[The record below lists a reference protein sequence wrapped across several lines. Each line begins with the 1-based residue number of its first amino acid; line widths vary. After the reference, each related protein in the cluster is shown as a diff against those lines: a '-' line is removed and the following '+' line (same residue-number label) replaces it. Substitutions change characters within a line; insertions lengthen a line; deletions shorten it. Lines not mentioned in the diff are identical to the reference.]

1 MMPPDQDVLDD
12 DPVLQQRWQ
21 TIEPKLRR
29 AKSHLVTAGCVVKR
43 RLPGYPTVWVVRYRE
58 RIEGRCRQRSI
69 YLGSPGLAKKAWK
82 LIQSWRTE
90 VVSPEDRRRREL
102 LGLLGL
108 TAGARDYSRRAC
120 RRLKTAAERAF
131 GDHHAELQIVYGLRN
146 DDREIRWGKPPGRPA
161 KSGLW

>member
-21 TIEPKLRR
+21 KIEAKLRAAR
-29 AKSHLVTAGCVVKR
+29 GHLVTAGCVVKR

-58 RIEGRCRQRSI
+58 RSEGRCRQRSI
-69 YLGSPGLAKKAWK
+69 YLGPPELAKKAWK
-82 LIQSWRTE
+82 LIQCWRTE
-90 VVSPEDRRRREL
+90 AVSPEDRRRREL

-108 TAGARDYSRRAC
+108 AAGARDYSRRAH

-131 GDHHAELQIVYGLRN
+131 GDHHAELQLVFGMR
-146 DDREIRWGKPPGRPA
+146 DGDKEIRWGKSPGRPA